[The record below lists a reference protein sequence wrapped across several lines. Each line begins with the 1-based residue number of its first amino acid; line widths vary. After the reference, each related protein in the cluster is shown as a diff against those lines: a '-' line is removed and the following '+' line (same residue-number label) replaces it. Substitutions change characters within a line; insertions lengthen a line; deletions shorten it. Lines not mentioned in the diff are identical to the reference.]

1 MVQAVGVRVPAP
13 QQIKIIMGQYI
24 QKIFSGTNSR
34 ELTAKIA
41 EQAKLNIGDNVIEHF
56 SDGEMWVKYN
66 ENLRGND
73 VYIVQ
78 STNSPGDNIIELV
91 LLIDAAKRASA
102 EKINVIIPY
111 FGYSRQD
118 RKDEPRVPISA
129 KVMMDI
135 FTQAGAD
142 RIVTMD
148 LHSTQIQG
156 FASIPVDNLYGSLVL
171 MDTLKEYFNNI
182 KQDKKCVVLSP
193 DIGSNKLSQSY
204 AKKLGIGFAL
214 IDKRRSRH
222 NQSEVAHLVGNLE
235 HRHVLIIDDM
245 IDTAGT
251 ISNAAEVAKEKG
263 ALSVTVAATHGVLSG
278 ESIERLS
285 GENIDKVFLS
295 DTITIPE
302 NKRFKKLT
310 IVSSAQIFA
319 DAINRIHKGKSVSQ
333 LFGKVT

>member
-1 MVQAVGVRVPAP
+1 
-13 QQIKIIMGQYI
+13 MGQYI
-24 QKIFSGTNSR
+24 QKIFSGTSNR

-41 EQAKLNIGDNVIEHF
+41 EQANLEIGDIVIERF

-73 VYIVQ
+73 IYIVQ
-78 STNSPGDNIIELV
+78 STNSPGDNIIELA

-102 EKINVIIPY
+102 EKVNVVIPY

-142 RIVTMD
+142 RIITMD
-148 LHSTQIQG
+148 LHSTQMQG
-156 FASIPVDNLYGSLVL
+156 FTSIPVDNLYGSLVL
-171 MDTLKEYFNNI
+171 MEELEAYFNKI
-182 KQDKKCVVLSP
+182 KNDNKCVVLSP
-193 DIGSNKLSQSY
+193 DIGSNKLSQAY

-214 IDKRRSRH
+214 IDKRRNAH

-235 HRHVLIIDDM
+235 NRHVLIIDDM

-251 ISNAAEVAKEKG
+251 IFNAAVVAKEKG
-263 ALSVTVAATHGVLSG
+263 ALSVTVAATHAVLSG
-278 ESIERLS
+278 DAVKKLS
-285 GENIDKVFLS
+285 SDNIDKVFLS
-295 DTITIPE
+295 DTVHIPE
-302 NKRFKKLT
+302 NKKFEKLT
-310 IVSSAQIFA
+310 IVSSAKVFA
-319 DAINRIHKGKSVSQ
+319 DTINRIHKGESVSQ

>member
-1 MVQAVGVRVPAP
+1 
-13 QQIKIIMGQYI
+13 MGQYI

-41 EQAKLNIGDNVIEHF
+41 EQAKLNIGKLSIERF
-56 SDGEMWVKYN
+56 SDGELWVKYN

-73 VYIVQ
+73 IYIVQ
-78 STNSPGDNIIELV
+78 STNSPGDNIVELA

-118 RKDEPRVPISA
+118 RKDKPRVPISS

-156 FASIPVDNLYGSLVL
+156 FSSIPVDNLYGSLVL
-171 MDTLKEYFNNI
+171 MQSLEEYFNKI
-182 KQDKKCVVLSP
+182 KNDKKCVVLSP
-193 DIGSNKLSQSY
+193 DIGSNKLSQAY

-214 IDKRRSRH
+214 IDKRRNAH
-222 NQSEVAHLVGNLE
+222 NQSEIAHLVGNLDD
-235 HRHVLIIDDM
+235 RHVLIIDDM

-251 ISNAAEVAKEKG
+251 ISNAAKVAKEKG

-278 ESIERLS
+278 ESIKKLS
-285 GENIDKVFLS
+285 GDNIDKVFLS
-295 DTITIPE
+295 DTVEIPE
-302 NKRFKKLT
+302 NKKFEKLT
-310 IVSSAQIFA
+310 IVSSAKIFA
-319 DAINRIHKGKSVSQ
+319 DAINRIHKGESVSQ

>member
-1 MVQAVGVRVPAP
+1 
-13 QQIKIIMGQYI
+13 MGQYI
-24 QKIFSGTNSR
+24 QKIFSGTSNR

-41 EQAKLNIGDNVIEHF
+41 EQANLEVGDIVIERF
-56 SDGEMWVKYN
+56 SDGEMWAKYN

-73 VYIVQ
+73 IYIVQ
-78 STNSPGDNIIELV
+78 STNSPGDNIIELA

-102 EKINVIIPY
+102 EKINVVIPY

-142 RIVTMD
+142 RIITMD
-148 LHSTQIQG
+148 LHSTQMQG
-156 FASIPVDNLYGSLVL
+156 FTSIPVDNLYGSLVL
-171 MDTLKEYFNNI
+171 MEELEAYFNKI
-182 KQDKKCVVLSP
+182 KNDNKCVVLSP
-193 DIGSNKLSQSY
+193 DIGSNKLSQAY

-214 IDKRRSRH
+214 IDKRRSAH

-235 HRHVLIIDDM
+235 NRHVLIIDDM

-251 ISNAAEVAKEKG
+251 IFNAAVVAKEKG
-263 ALSVTVAATHGVLSG
+263 ALSVTVAATHAVLSG
-278 ESIERLS
+278 DAVKKLS
-285 GENIDKVFLS
+285 SDNIDKVFLS
-295 DTITIPE
+295 DTVHIPE
-302 NKRFKKLT
+302 NKKFEKLT
-310 IVSSAQIFA
+310 IVSSAKVFA
-319 DAINRIHKGKSVSQ
+319 DTINRIHKGESVSQ

>member
-1 MVQAVGVRVPAP
+1 
-13 QQIKIIMGQYI
+13 MGQYI

-34 ELTAKIA
+34 ALTAKIA
-41 EQAKLNIGDNVIEHF
+41 EQAKLNVGDLAIERF
-56 SDGEMWVKYN
+56 SDGELWVKYN

-78 STNSPGDNIIELV
+78 STNSPGDNIIELA

-102 EKINVIIPY
+102 EKINVVIPY

-156 FASIPVDNLYGSLVL
+156 FSSIPIDNLYGSLVL
-171 MDTLKEYFNNI
+171 METLEAYFNDI
-182 KQDKKCVVLSP
+182 KKDKKCVVLSP
-193 DIGSNKLSQSY
+193 DIGSNKLSQAY

-214 IDKRRSRH
+214 IDKRRNAH
-222 NQSEVAHLVGNLE
+222 NQSEVAHLVGNLDD
-235 HRHVLIIDDM
+235 RHVLIIDDM

-251 ISNAAEVAKEKG
+251 ISNAAKVAKEKG

-278 ESIERLS
+278 KSIEKLS

-295 DTITIPE
+295 DTVAIPE
-302 NKRFKKLT
+302 NKRFEKLT
-310 IVSSAQIFA
+310 IVSSATIFA
-319 DAINRIHKGKSVSQ
+319 DAISRIHKGESVSQ
-333 LFGKVT
+333 LFGKVI